1 MVSFA
6 AYLSFYL
13 IYLCYRS
20 SFNYK
25 YEEPL
30 YNLDTEPRFFKKTFE
45 TLSGFLTH
53 TFSTEDATKT
63 KEAKPAATGKT
74 LQSRPVKQ
82 KVRNPLENLK
92 PVKFPAKVH
101 NYQEVPQ
108 HKRPSPDQNY
118 KPKKVSQHQYV
129 NSNNAWKPSQRLV
142 AHILNV
148 AIVIFLLFQ
157 IQCHQYHITIIIN
170 SESIE
175 TWNHWEAEQ
184 IAQ

>member
-1 MVSFA
+1 MSFA
-6 AYLSFYL
+6 AYLFKVNQSIL
-13 IYLCYRS
+13 LCYRS

-25 YEEPL
+25 FEEPL

-63 KEAKPAATGKT
+63 KDAKPAAKAKAAGKT
-74 LQSRPVKQ
+74 HQSRPVKQ

-101 NYQEVPQ
+101 NYQEVSQ

-118 KPKKVSQHQYV
+118 KPKKVSQQHQHV

-175 TWNHWEAEQ
+175 T
-184 IAQ
+184 